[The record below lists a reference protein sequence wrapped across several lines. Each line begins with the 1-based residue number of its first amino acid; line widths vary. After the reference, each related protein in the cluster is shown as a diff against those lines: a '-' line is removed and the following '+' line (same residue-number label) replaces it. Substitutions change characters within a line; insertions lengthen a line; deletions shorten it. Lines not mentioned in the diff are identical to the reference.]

1 MSEQVEPSSTTP
13 PTNTAWR
20 MRKQWP
26 LLVALVVLW
35 TLLWGSVSWLNLAT
49 GVVLA
54 LAVTRALYLPP
65 VELSGRFNLFWFV
78 VFLMRFLGSL
88 VVASFQVAFLAFT
101 PRTGRNNSV
110 IAVDLRTRSDFI
122 MTLTAVALSLMPG
135 SFVLDVERE
144 QSILYLHV
152 LGFPS
157 ASGGRSRG
165 GTSGDQEADE
175 VVRGRVL
182 GLERQIVRALGS
194 KADMK
199 MVRK

>member
-1 MSEQVEPSSTTP
+1 
-13 PTNTAWR
+13 
-20 MRKQWP
+20 
-26 LLVALVVLW
+26 
-35 TLLWGSVSWLNLAT
+35 
-49 GVVLA
+49 
-54 LAVTRALYLPP
+54 LYLPP

-152 LGFPS
+152 LGFPVAAAGVALAAIRKPREREPTRLFAGES
-157 ASGGRSRG
+157 WGLSDKLCERSVPKL
-165 GTSGDQEADE
+165 T
-175 VVRGRVL
+175 
-182 GLERQIVRALGS
+182 
-194 KADMK
+194 
-199 MVRK
+199 